1 MVVLGGQV
9 YLCCVVPRC
18 LSHYLSF
25 LSDTFILTPLSHTHT
40 LTNIHGP
47 SQALSPKYLS
57 LTHTLTHPHIQ
68 SLPQENGALRSSD
81 IGSDIAWVE
90 EARAAALSD
99 VLRVHEWPYVKNIQS
114 EKLKHI
120 CDQWIFLVIV
130 I

>member
-1 MVVLGGQV
+1 MSCRVV
-9 YLCCVVPRC
+9 YLT
-18 LSHYLSF
+18 
-25 LSDTFILTPLSHTHT
+25 TFIFFPTLSYLLHFRTHT

-81 IGSDIAWVE
+81 IGSEIAWVE

-114 EKLKHI
+114 EKLKNI
-120 CDQWIFLVIV
+120 CDQWIFLVIA